1 MAEPSLDHRRMAGN
15 VGINLLLS
23 IPTASVGRS
32 RRGVGFGFL
41 CRRVRVRIRK
51 VISRLAILDEIV
63 YASAMIK
70 MVQRHVRQ
78 TSGLRSGQESDQKH
92 REAYSCL
99 SASRRITAY
108 VIVEYRQLRL
118 NAL

>member
-1 MAEPSLDHRRMAGN
+1 MAKSSLDHRRIAGN
-15 VGINLLLS
+15 VSINLLLS
-23 IPTASVGRS
+23 IPTAFVARS

-41 CRRVRVRIRK
+41 CRRARVRIRK
-51 VISRLAILDEIV
+51 VISRLAILDEMV

-70 MVQRHVRQ
+70 VVQRHVGRV
-78 TSGLRSGQESDQKH
+78 LYFEVARKADQKH

-108 VIVEYRQLRL
+108 VIIEYV
-118 NAL
+118 N